1 MTQWGLVSIVGAGP
15 GDPELI
21 TVRGLAR
28 LRAADVV
35 VYDRLVDPRL
45 VAEVPAEAERVFVG
59 KACGRASVDQRSIEA
74 ILVDRARDGKR
85 VVRLKG
91 GDPFVFG
98 RGGEEV
104 EALVAAGVAFE
115 VVPGVT
121 SATAVPTLAGIPVT
135 HRGLSSSVTIVTAHE
150 DPRKFQES
158 VDWAWLAASS
168 GTLVILMG
176 LKRLEA
182 VCDRLMLE
190 GRSPDTPAAV
200 ISAGTLPGQRVVTG
214 CLATLPEAVAA
225 AELRSPALIVVGEVV
240 RFPELLEAGEQVSPY
255 AVSAGQVDASP
266 ELLSVFS
273 LLAKAG

>member
-1 MTQWGLVSIVGAGP
+1 MKQWGFVSIVGAGP

-45 VAEVPAEAERVFVG
+45 VDEVPAEAERVFVG
-59 KACGRASVDQRSIEA
+59 KACGRASVDQRTIEA
-74 ILVDRARDGKR
+74 ILVDRAREGKR

-104 EALVAAGVAFE
+104 EALVTAGVAFE

-121 SATAVPTLAGIPVT
+121 SATAVPALAGIPVT
-135 HRGLSSSVTIVTAHE
+135 HRGLASAVTIVTAHE

-176 LKRLEA
+176 LKRLES

-200 ISAGTLPGQRVVTG
+200 ISAGASPDQRVVAG

-240 RFPELLEAGEQVSPY
+240 RFQELLESGERVAPY
-255 AVSAGQVDASP
+255 AMSTGQPGVGP

-273 LLAKAG
+273 LLARAG

>member
-1 MTQWGLVSIVGAGP
+1 MEHWGLVSIVGAGP

-45 VAEVPAEAERVFVG
+45 VDEVPATAERVFVG
-59 KACGRASVDQRSIEA
+59 KACGRASVDQRTIET
-74 ILVDRARDGKR
+74 ILVDRAREGKR

-104 EALVAAGVAFE
+104 EALVTAGVTFE

-121 SATAVPTLAGIPVT
+121 SATAVPALAGIPVT
-135 HRGLSSSVTIVTAHE
+135 HRGLASSVTIVTAHE
-150 DPRKFQES
+150 DPHKFQES
-158 VDWAWLAASS
+158 VDWGWLAASS

-176 LKRLEA
+176 LKRLGS

-190 GRSPDTPAAV
+190 GCSPDTPAAV
-200 ISAGTLPGQRVVTG
+200 VSAGTLPGQRVVTG
-214 CLATLPEAVAA
+214 FLATLPEAVAV
-225 AELRSPALIVVGEVV
+225 AELLSPALIVVGEVV
-240 RFPELLEAGEQVSPY
+240 RFQKLLASGEVAAPH
-255 AVSAGQVDASP
+255 VMTAGQPGTSP

-273 LLAKAG
+273 LLAKAV

>member
-1 MTQWGLVSIVGAGP
+1 MTQWGFASIVGAGP

-28 LRAADVV
+28 LRTADVV

-59 KACGRASVDQRSIEA
+59 KTCGHASVDQRTIES
-74 ILVDRARDGKR
+74 ILVDRAREGKR

-104 EALVAAGVAFE
+104 EALVSAGVAFE

-121 SATAVPTLAGIPVT
+121 SATAVPALAGIPVT

-150 DPRKFQES
+150 DPRKFHES

-176 LKRLEA
+176 LKRLES

-214 CLATLPEAVAA
+214 SLAMLPELVAA
-225 AELRSPALIVVGEVV
+225 AELRSPALIVVGDVV
-240 RFPELLEAGEQVSPY
+240 RFQELTAVSDQVMPHARAAGES
-255 AVSAGQVDASP
+255 DARP

-273 LLAKAG
+273 LLAKAV

>member
-1 MTQWGLVSIVGAGP
+1 MTQWGFVSIVGAGP

-35 VYDRLVDPRL
+35 VFDRLVDPRL
-45 VAEVPAEAERVFVG
+45 VAEVPAGAERVFVG
-59 KACGRASVDQRSIEA
+59 KACGRASIDQRTIEA
-74 ILVDRARDGKR
+74 ILVDRAREGKR

-104 EALVAAGVAFE
+104 EALVSSGVAFE

-121 SATAVPTLAGIPVT
+121 SATAVPALAGIPVT
-135 HRGLSSSVTIVTAHE
+135 HRGLASSVTIVTAHE

-176 LKRLEA
+176 LKRLES
-182 VCDRLMLE
+182 VRDRLMLE

-200 ISAGTLPGQRVVTG
+200 ISSGTLPEQRVVTG
-214 CLATLPEAVAA
+214 CLATLPTIVAA
-225 AELRSPALIVVGEVV
+225 AELPSPALIVVGEVV
-240 RFPELLEAGEQVSPY
+240 RFQELLAAGEPTRPY
-255 AVSAGQVDASP
+255 AVAERPDASP
-266 ELLSVFS
+266 EFLSVFS
-273 LLAKAG
+273 LLAKGV